1 MADARSE
8 IGKALESK
16 LTPEQV
22 KMLIEE
28 VLAIRKQAWGDVT
41 CKSCQQKQKV
51 KVEIPDA
58 SAVTKSLIELANQA
72 WGRPDVAAGADDEK
86 ITFIRE
92 VRK

>member
-8 IGKALESK
+8 IGKALESR

-22 KMLIEE
+22 QLLLDE
-28 VLAIRKQAWGDVT
+28 VLAIKKKAWADMS
-41 CKSCQQKQKV
+41 CKSCSQKQRV
-51 KVEIPDA
+51 LVEVSDA
-58 SAVTKSLIELANQA
+58 SAVTKALIELANQA
-72 WGRPDVAAGADDEK
+72 WGRPDVAAGGDEEK

>member
-16 LTPEQV
+16 LSPEQID
-22 KMLIEE
+22 LLLTEI
-28 VLAIRKQAWGDVT
+28 LAIKKQAWGDFK
-41 CKSCQQKQKV
+41 CKECGKQQRQL
-51 KVEIPDA
+51 VEISDA
-58 SAVTKSLIELANQA
+58 SQVTKSLIELANQA
-72 WGRPDVAAGADDEK
+72 WGRPGQAEGESEEK